1 MTAIKDVLSKYVR
14 SQKAYKG
21 DFGLEIETECKV
33 PYGPPKFSFW
43 NVHTD
48 GSLRDFGLEYVLKR
62 PVSFGKE
69 LREAL
74 TEFKEKTKGINFIQD
89 SFTTSVHVH
98 LNFLNDTFL
107 TMGNFFTLYCFVEN
121 ILVKYSGSDRLSNNF
136 CLPVCDAEENY
147 KNMKAMLQSVDT
159 QRFSALSLD
168 EESHKYAALN
178 LASLGIRGSL
188 EVRSFRGTTDVDLIF
203 KWCSILHALL
213 TYSRQPKLKPLGIV
227 DHYRKAG
234 SAEFLTDIFGEL
246 RKEIRCEEEDALI
259 EKNFWYAINVA
270 TCVSSWDNLDLVFK
284 PAKRSLRDLDNL
296 SMKSFGKNWTELSLK
311 QQQSLLNKI
320 GASSIEVVEDI
331 EQPAIRTG
339 LEDWTPPPIPEPRAT
354 HTTAPGYWVGT
365 GLGQDAAQA
374 PRTVTWGQR
383 MRQATER
390 AEDQLRQFDP
400 ETIVRAAQLRHEEVN
415 PEQEIEVVFPDDED
429 DVAT

>member
-43 NVHTD
+43 NVHAD

-188 EVRSFRGTTDVDLIF
+188 EVRSFRGTTDIELIF

-234 SAEFLTDIFGEL
+234 SAEFLTDIFGGL

-320 GASSIEVVEDI
+320 GASSIEVVEER
-331 EQPAIRTG
+331 EQPAVRTDDYNLG
-339 LEDWTPPPIPEPRAT
+339 AWAPPPIPQTGRAT
-354 HTTAPGYWVGT
+354 YLTGTTT
-365 GLGQDAAQA
+365 GLAQDATVA
-374 PRTVTWGQR
+374 PRTVTWEQR

-390 AEDQLRQFDP
+390 AEDRLRQFDP
-400 ETIVRAAQLRHEEVN
+400 EIIIQTAQLRHEEVN
-415 PEQEIEVVFPDDED
+415 PEQDIEVVFHDDEEENN
-429 DVAT
+429 